1 MPWFSQR
8 LYRPHLRSSFDALPV
23 EPATLTVEAAT
34 LTGTERLDLRR
45 DPRTRAIAPRIPM
58 TLIQPVANNQVNI
71 AAPGVDIL
79 SAWPGGG
86 LRSLNGTTMTTPH
99 VAGVAAL

>member
-1 MPWFSQR
+1 
-8 LYRPHLRSSFDALPV
+8 
-23 EPATLTVEAAT
+23 
-34 LTGTERLDLRR
+34 
-45 DPRTRAIAPRIPM
+45 M